1 MARSLLHTITPDEAG
16 MRLDAALAQ
25 AGCYPSR
32 SAAAKHIEAG
42 TVFVNGTMPQKRTIV
57 ESGDTVVYE
66 EHVEDEIVALFGQEI
81 PLDIRYEDDKLIVI
95 SKQRGLICHPS
106 HNHADQTLVN
116 ALIHRY
122 GHQNLAHVQGDDRPG
137 IVHRLDGDTSGLMI
151 CAKDDEAGDAMQF
164 AIRMKNVDRRYI
176 TLVHGLIAPETGE
189 IDAPI
194 ARNHKTGSTMRVSGD
209 ASAREALT
217 SFRVLERFD
226 AGNRDDGYTLVECK
240 LFTGRTHQIRVHMQ
254 YIHHCIVGDP
264 LYGSHTIHAQLK
276 LDRQF
281 LHSYRL
287 GFEHP
292 STGEYLQFTD
302 YLPGDL
308 EAALGRLSGR
318 SIGRTPAGDE
328 VMASLTSAK
337 ATGGTLER
345 S

>member
-1 MARSLLHTITPDEAG
+1 MARQLLHTVSADEAG
-16 MRLDAALAQ
+16 GRLDAVLAA

-32 SAAAKHIEAG
+32 SAAAKHIAAG
-42 TVFVNGTMPQKRTIV
+42 TVFVNGKPAQKSLAV
-57 ESGDTVVYE
+57 EAGDTVVYE
-66 EHVEDEIVALFGQEI
+66 EHVEDEITALYGQDI
-81 PLDIRYEDDKLIVI
+81 PLDVRYEDDEILVI

-151 CAKDDEAGDAMQF
+151 CAKDDEAGDALQL
-164 AIRMKNVDRRYI
+164 AIRLKNVDRRYI
-176 TLVHGLIAPETGE
+176 ALVHGIVAADSGE

-194 ARNHKTGSTMRVSGD
+194 ARDHKTGSTMRVSGEP
-209 ASAREALT
+209 SAREALT
-217 SFRVLERFD
+217 SFRVLERFE
-226 AGNRDDGYTLVECK
+226 AGNRDDGYTLLECK
-240 LFTGRTHQIRVHMQ
+240 LFTGRTHQIRVHMR

-264 LYGSHTIHAQLK
+264 LYGSHGPHAQLK

-287 GFEHP
+287 GFAHP

-308 EAALGRLSGR
+308 QAALGRLFGR
-318 SIGRTPAGDE
+318 GLGRTEAGEE
-328 VMASLTSAK
+328 VLGALRRAREE
-337 ATGGTLER
+337 GGLLER